1 MTNWIK
7 YMKNHPESEVPD
19 LEKLLDRKDYLLAR
33 LSRVVREFTHHEIDK
48 MVEGAIDDYIT
59 QMQTVDVIREQRRK

>member
-1 MTNWIK
+1 MMQQSKIRRIK
-7 YMKNHPESEVPD
+7 LKERFKEILIP
-19 LEKLLDRKDYLLAR
+19 
-33 LSRVVREFTHHEIDK
+33 VVREFTHHEIDK

>member
-1 MTNWIK
+1 MMQQSKIRRIK
-7 YMKNHPESEVPD
+7 LK
-19 LEKLLDRKDYLLAR
+19 AR
-33 LSRVVREFTHHEIDK
+33 FKEILIPVVREFTHHEIDK